1 MKDAVKNVVEGKIG
15 YKLAAKSFSVPQTTL
30 ESLDKNDPITVKF
43 KVPLGPKEKVFT
55 DNEEEE
61 LCKYIIDMESRLYGL
76 TMKDLRGLVYRL
88 AVKNNKRHP
97 FKNEKEEA
105 GKDWALGFLKRHPEL
120 SIRQPESTS
129 SARAAGFNKQ
139 VVDQFFNFLGN
150 VYDEHHL
157 TPDRIYNC
165 DETGISVVPKTKSKI
180 IARKGRKQ
188 VGAITSAER
197 GTTITVEI
205 CFSASGNFMPP
216 MMVYPR
222 KRMDPQLMINAA
234 PGAWGVCSDSGW
246 MTSELFLDWFKKFV
260 KFSGATP
267 EHSVLLLLDGHSTHT
282 KNIDLINEARTHGVI
297 ILCFPPHT
305 THRLQVADVAYM
317 RPLSTYYDHQIM
329 AWLRSNP
336 GMTVTVRQVAEIFGK
351 AFIQASTMSTA
362 VNGFKKCG
370 IWPYDP
376 TVFSE
381 TDFAP
386 FLMIDIQLNV
396 SDAPASD
403 NSSLIMESSST
414 EPATNNQNAPI
425 ISEAISVAATL
436 TDAAVTPVTVET
448 ETLSRLDTAASISA
462 STSLST
468 NLVTALTV
476 LPNTMSTPEPGCSYW
491 LDNSDLHERPRTPQ
505 QSIFGVV
512 SPQQIM
518 PFPATTKTSRS
529 TRKRGKTAVITS
541 SPYKNELEE
550 TIKKKEQA
558 EEDKQRK
565 KGLREL
571 KKSEKDPAT
580 KKKRVTK
587 KKQGAKNRSLNENSD
602 SDIENTPCLYCKGL
616 YLDSN
621 EGWAAC
627 SACGKWAHCSC
638 AGVDDEDAD
647 TVFTCEHCEQ
657 S

>member
-1 MKDAVKNVVEGKIG
+1 MG

-30 ESLDKNDPITVKF
+30 ERQVKLARESLDKNGPITVKF
-43 KVPLGPKEKVFT
+43 KVPLGPKEQVFT

-88 AVKNNKRHP
+88 A
-97 FKNEKEEA
+97 
-105 GKDWALGFLKRHPEL
+105 
-120 SIRQPESTS
+120 PESTS

-157 TPDRIYNC
+157 TPDDCNC

-222 KRMDPQLMINAA
+222 KRMDPQLMIKAA

-260 KFSGATP
+260 EFSGATP
-267 EHSVLLLLDGHSTHT
+267 ERPVLLLLDGHSTHT

-336 GMTVTVRQVAEIFGK
+336 GMTVTVR
-351 AFIQASTMSTA
+351 
-362 VNGFKKCG
+362 
-370 IWPYDP
+370 
-376 TVFSE
+376 
-381 TDFAP
+381 
-386 FLMIDIQLNV
+386 
-396 SDAPASD
+396 
-403 NSSLIMESSST
+403 
-414 EPATNNQNAPI
+414 
-425 ISEAISVAATL
+425 
-436 TDAAVTPVTVET
+436 
-448 ETLSRLDTAASISA
+448 
-462 STSLST
+462 
-468 NLVTALTV
+468 
-476 LPNTMSTPEPGCSYW
+476 
-491 LDNSDLHERPRTPQ
+491 
-505 QSIFGVV
+505 
-512 SPQQIM
+512 
-518 PFPATTKTSRS
+518 
-529 TRKRGKTAVITS
+529 
-541 SPYKNELEE
+541 
-550 TIKKKEQA
+550 
-558 EEDKQRK
+558 
-565 KGLREL
+565 
-571 KKSEKDPAT
+571 
-580 KKKRVTK
+580 
-587 KKQGAKNRSLNENSD
+587 
-602 SDIENTPCLYCKGL
+602 
-616 YLDSN
+616 
-621 EGWAAC
+621 
-627 SACGKWAHCSC
+627 
-638 AGVDDEDAD
+638 
-647 TVFTCEHCEQ
+647 
-657 S
+657 